1 MADEKEIPLTGIPA
15 VDAAFQRVRGRFR
28 DLEDAMLVSAH
39 LEANAGR
46 RIKEHAEFLVRHE
59 EFLDRH
65 KALIEE
71 HAIKMREID
80 EKLNLMI
87 DREMRRE
94 GGPEASP
101 S

>member
-1 MADEKEIPLTGIPA
+1 MADEKEIPLTGISA
-15 VDAAFQRVRGRFR
+15 VDAAFRRVRERFR

-46 RIKEHAEFLVRHE
+46 RIKEHAEFLARHE
-59 EFLDRH
+59 SLM
-65 KALIEE
+65 EE
-71 HAIKMREID
+71 HALKMREID

-87 DREMRRE
+87 DREIRRE
-94 GGPEASP
+94 GGPEAQP